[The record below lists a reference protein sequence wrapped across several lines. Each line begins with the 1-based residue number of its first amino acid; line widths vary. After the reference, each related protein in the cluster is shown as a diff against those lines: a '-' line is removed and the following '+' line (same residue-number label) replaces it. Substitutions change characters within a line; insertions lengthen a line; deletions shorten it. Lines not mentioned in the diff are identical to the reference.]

1 MLTRQDGSIGMHI
14 DLLLSPLDLK
24 ARTPEVKISP

>member
-1 MLTRQDGSIGMHI
+1 MVTRQDRSIGMHI

-24 ARTPEVKISP
+24 ARRPEVNI